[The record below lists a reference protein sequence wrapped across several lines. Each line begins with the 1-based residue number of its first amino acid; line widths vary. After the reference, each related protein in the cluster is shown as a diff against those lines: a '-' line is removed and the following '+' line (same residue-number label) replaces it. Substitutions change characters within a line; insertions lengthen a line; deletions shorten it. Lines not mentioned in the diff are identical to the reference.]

1 MRALLYAYPA
11 RMRRRHGAELIATLM
26 DVAGPAGRI
35 DRSARRQFVLDG
47 LRERFRLPAGRPG
60 GVIVAVLALVIG
72 GALGAA
78 GGAFGA
84 SFGYADLPA
93 VTPLAQRLVAPGSTP
108 INRDASD
115 HYLSIDDTLPAGAD
129 PAAVA
134 QRTRQRLADDGW
146 ATDPVTV
153 DQAAHFKAVRDGVE
167 LSVYAYAGDVRM
179 LQIAGWPLRPAGFVW
194 LLTGGLLLG
203 LAAGWLLGVSMA
215 HRLVAS
221 SRPQANAVLAVGGLV
236 ALLVPAGAFAVSLWW
251 YLVQAGSSGMGGLL
265 RPHLWGLS
273 SDAARGL
280 GVTGPLAVDQ
290 TYWQLTVVGLVAL
303 AAAGIRARR
312 QNDWVRPR
320 EKVVPGS

>member
-1 MRALLYAYPA
+1 MRELLYAYPA

-35 DRSARRQFVLDG
+35 DRSARRHFVIDG

-60 GVIVAVLALVIG
+60 GLIVAVLALVLG

-78 GGAFGA
+78 GGAFAA

-93 VTPLAQRLVAPGSTP
+93 VTPLAQRLVAPDSTP

-115 HYLSIDDTLPAGAD
+115 HYLSIDATLPAGAD

-146 ATDPVTV
+146 ATNPVTV
-153 DQAAHFKAVRDGVE
+153 DQAAHFKGVRDGVE

-179 LQIAGWPLRPAGFVW
+179 LQIAGWPSRPAGFVW

-215 HRLVAS
+215 HRVVAS
-221 SRPQANAVLAVGGLV
+221 GRPRANALLAVGGLA

-251 YLVQAGSSGMGGLL
+251 YLVRAGSSGMGGLL
-265 RPHLWGLS
+265 RPDLWGLS

-303 AAAGIRARR
+303 ATAGIRARR

-320 EKVVPGS
+320 AKVVPGS